1 VVPRSAL
8 RERLE
13 LVALGE
19 ESNRSTALG
28 DVVVDLAILVDGG
41 VGLLQDNEFLALVVV
56 ELLLAGNESL
66 RVKVDVG
73 RREASENDA
82 LITAAAVESS
92 MRESLGSG
100 DGEQAE
106 SLRDASGIRD
116 EVRVAKVD
124 FLSGAVDVESASIVI
139 GEGLANKVL
148 AGSNVDAGNVAVLDG
163 RLEVLGVVGDVE
175 DKLEAL
181 GDLRRRVVRVG
192 GRSSRGSSSQG
203 SEAESDDGSNHFEGE
218 KVVRGFESECG
229 VDDRRC

>member
-1 VVPRSAL
+1 MVPRSAL
-8 RERLE
+8 GERLE

-19 ESNRSTALG
+19 ESNWSAALG
-28 DVVVDLAILVDGG
+28 DVVVDLAVLVDGG

-56 ELLLAGNESL
+56 ELLLAGNEGL
-66 RVKVDVG
+66 RVKVGVG

-92 MRESLGSG
+92 VRESLGSG

-116 EVRVAKVD
+116 QVRVAIVD
-124 FLSGAVDVESASIVI
+124 FFGGAVEVESASVVL

-148 AGSNVDAGNVAVLDG
+148 ACSNMDAGDVAVLDR
-163 RLEVLGVVGDVE
+163 RLEILGVVGDIE

-203 SEAESDDGSNHFEGE
+203 SEAESDDGSNHFEVT
-218 KVVRGFESECG
+218 VVRGFESECG